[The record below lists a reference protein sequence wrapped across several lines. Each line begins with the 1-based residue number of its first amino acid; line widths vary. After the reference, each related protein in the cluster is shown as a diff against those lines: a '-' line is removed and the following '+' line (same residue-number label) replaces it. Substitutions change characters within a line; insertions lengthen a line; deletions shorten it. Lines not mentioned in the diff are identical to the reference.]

1 MLKRI
6 ISSLALLISLFI
18 LLDHA
23 LLFPTYSNIPPTTDT
38 CTYANDYFTFEYPE
52 NWSYQEFRSFLTL
65 YDESNRLVANIWIGL
80 DEDRKYPIG
89 ENEESYAK
97 MFAKE
102 TSKDSIEVVE
112 VSHLEIDGYN
122 TDKLIAIFKR
132 DFKNYKIVNYIIDF
146 SPRINISVGD
156 RARKTDFLLPQ
167 LDNLV
172 HSFQFSD

>member
-65 YDESNRLVANIWIGL
+65 YDENNRLVANIWIG
-80 DEDRKYPIG
+80 
-89 ENEESYAK
+89 
-97 MFAKE
+97 
-102 TSKDSIEVVE
+102 TSEKCS
-112 VSHLEIDGYN
+112 
-122 TDKLIAIFKR
+122 
-132 DFKNYKIVNYIIDF
+132 KIVSFLYTFLDV
-146 SPRINISVGD
+146 SVSLSNI
-156 RARKTDFLLPQ
+156 
-167 LDNLV
+167 
-172 HSFQFSD
+172 